1 VAGAEPAASVVA
13 LRTRVAGEDE
23 LLRLRRAIDLPRLI
37 EAGYDPDA
45 HVVRLVSDHPAL
57 GYALCPVSGCIDA
70 VEHAGL
76 CNACRHRFERF
87 DGTLDE
93 FVTIPRT
100 FVRRGKQSL
109 CTVGCTPGHER
120 PAIRSGLCMCCDKV
134 RGARQSSSTS
144 LPRSPA
150 GRLGAARWADYGRVL
165 LYRTCYREWYRHGKP
180 DVAEFATSP
189 LFGAR
194 AASRTVDV
202 RRSPNGRGLRFC
214 TDCRRSGWKAG
225 IRGEAPA
232 GCRA

>member
-1 VAGAEPAASVVA
+1 MAGAEPAASVVA

-134 RGARQSSSTS
+134 RELRGQTVEQYLATAQPRRSFGRCALGGLREGSPVSHV
-144 LPRSPA
+144 LPR
-150 GRLGAARWADYGRVL
+150 V
-165 LYRTCYREWYRHGKP
+165 
-180 DVAEFATSP
+180 V
-189 LFGAR
+189 
-194 AASRTVDV
+194 
-202 RRSPNGRGLRFC
+202 
-214 TDCRRSGWKAG
+214 
-225 IRGEAPA
+225 
-232 GCRA
+232 